1 MTTKKRAIAYV
12 TRLESFSSAH
22 RLHSPQLSDKE
33 NFELYGKCNS
43 VNGHGHNYKIEVTC
57 RGEIDPATGM
67 VINLV
72 DLKKAI
78 HDTVMAKLDHK
89 NIDKDEIYF
98 QSGVVST
105 AENLAVFAWTE
116 LSQLLGP
123 GILYEIKI
131 HETDKN
137 IASFKGEYLDN
148 AC

>member
-98 QSGVVST
+98 QSGVVRWHCFIYV
-105 AENLAVFAWTE
+105 AQNNVCWTI
-116 LSQLLGP
+116 SMSVPQKTWPCLLGLNYHSYWDL
-123 GILYEIKI
+123 GFYMK
-131 HETDKN
+131 
-137 IASFKGEYLDN
+137 
-148 AC
+148 